1 MVYIQIVFLSP
12 QSHVSIWK
20 SPFFELS
27 NFKIHFSLTSYL
39 ESFQTRLRCW
49 KLFWHVFFP
58 IQDDTKQGVFFSLHG
73 FPNCLGEWEFMGI
86 TDSMLMAFVAI
97 GLSSWNLSIKKCSDK
112 QKLRYFS
119 YIESRSGRWCRN
131 VQQLTNCFRIFSI
144 NRRNTIFA
152 TENKRSLTKPLFYQ
166 PIEGAPILR
175 LPISS
180 VQIEPSALC
189 SMFPDSSLDAV
200 RIESVA

>member
-1 MVYIQIVFLSP
+1 MRVHGDNRQYANGFCCYRAFKL
-12 QSHVSIWK
+12 K
-20 SPFFELS
+20 SFDLKNALTS
-27 NFKIHFSLTSYL
+27 RNFDISLTSSPCVRPVMP
-39 ESFQTRLRCW
+39 EC
-49 KLFWHVFFP
+49 V
-58 IQDDTKQGVFFSLHG
+58 
-73 FPNCLGEWEFMGI
+73 
-86 TDSMLMAFVAI
+86 
-97 GLSSWNLSIKKCSDK
+97 
-112 QKLRYFS
+112 
-119 YIESRSGRWCRN
+119 
-131 VQQLTNCFRIFSI
+131 QLTNCFRIFSI